1 MKKYITL
8 LGLLLFAYGSAQ
20 TVNITYTASSA
31 VISNPERGFYKHTSN
46 GSTLNQTTL
55 ANYRLNN
62 NITLIYRNFKL
73 DNFKTGPLTADY
85 LTSIQNDFD
94 KIRNAGIKCVIRFTY
109 SNDTGDSPKDASKA
123 VILGHITQLKPILL
137 ANADVIAVAQAGFI
151 GTWGEWFYTDQAEFG
166 GWGYN
171 QTNLTQENLNN
182 RKEVVN
188 AFLNA
193 LPNDRMIQIRKPT
206 FKQDLFSTSA
216 ITNSQAFN
224 QSSIARIGHHNDCFL
239 ATSDD
244 NGTYDNVTTEYPYL
258 AQETK
263 FLPMGGE
270 TCDINAPR
278 TDCTTALFEMNKF
291 HWSYLN
297 LDYYPDVIDGF
308 QTQNCFVDIQKKLG
322 YRFELKTATLPTAV
336 ALGSTLPITLKIV
349 NQGFASP
356 FNERKAYI
364 VLKNLATNQVYPI
377 RMNADPRLWLG
388 PNEITI
394 TENLTLPANLT
405 TGNYKM
411 YLHLPDKAPSL
422 AARPEYAIRFAN
434 ENTWESI
441 TGYNSLNH
449 TLSVTSGALATTDN
463 AKLNM
468 SIYPVPAQNELNI
481 ELENIDDYAIT
492 LFNSIGQKI
501 KASVISKELD
511 KVTINTAGLSDGLYF
526 VDLSKGPIK
535 DTRKILVRH

>member
-1 MKKYITL
+1 MKKQLTL
-8 LGLLLFAYGSAQ
+8 LGSLLFAFGSAQ
-20 TVNITYTASSA
+20 TVNLTYTASSA
-31 VISNPERGFYKHTSN
+31 VISNPERGFYKHTST
-46 GSTLNQTTL
+46 GSTLNQTSLT
-55 ANYRLNN
+55 NYRLNN
-62 NITLIYRNFKL
+62 NITLIYRNFEL
-73 DNFKTGPLTADY
+73 NDFKTGPISAAY
-85 LTSIQNDFD
+85 LTSMQSDFT

-109 SNDTGDSPKDASKA
+109 SSDTDDSPRDASKA
-123 VILGHITQLKPILL
+123 TILSHIAQLKPILL

-171 QTNLTQENLNN
+171 QTNLTQTNLDN

-188 AFLNA
+188 AFLGA
-193 LPNDRMIQIRKPT
+193 LPLDRMIQLRKPA
-206 FKQDLFSTSA
+206 FKYDLYSTVPL
-216 ITNSQAFN
+216 TNSQAFN
-224 QSSIARIGHHNDCFL
+224 QSAIARLGHHNDCFL
-239 ATSDD
+239 ASSDD

-270 TCDINAPR
+270 TCDLNAPR

-308 QTQNCFVDIQKKLG
+308 QTQNCFVDVQKKLG
-322 YRFELKTATLPTAV
+322 YRFELKTATLPTSV
-336 ALGSTLPITLKIV
+336 ALGSTLPIVLKIV

-364 VLKNLATNQVYPI
+364 VLKNLTTNQVYPI
-377 RMNADPRLWLG
+377 QLNTDPRLWLG

-394 TENLTLPANLT
+394 AQNLTLPTNLT

-411 YLHLPDKAPSL
+411 YLHLPDKAPTL

-434 ENTWESI
+434 DNMWESI

-449 TLSVTSGALATTDN
+449 TLSVTSAALATIEN

-468 SIYPVPAQNELNI
+468 AIYPVPAKNEMSI
-481 ELENIDDYAIT
+481 ELENIDDYTIT

-501 KASVISKELD
+501 NATVLSTALN
-511 KVTINTAGLSDGLYF
+511 KVTLSTSSLSDGLYF
-526 VDLSKGPIK
+526 IDLSKGSIK
-535 DTRKILVRH
+535 DTRKFIVKH